1 MTRLS
6 KKLLQIAE
14 KHKSGVLGN
23 DDYLYLINAATM
35 LRQKQSRIRRLEA
48 KIEAY
53 KDWMCSVHS
62 FIDSTCP
69 NGFVGEAFRAVPNS
83 ILIKEAVGNEK

>member
-1 MTRLS
+1 MN
-6 KKLLQIAE
+6 
-14 KHKSGVLGN
+14 KSGVLGN

-53 KDWMCSVHS
+53 KDWICSVHS

-69 NGFVGEAFRAVPNS
+69 KGFVDEVFRAPPDS
-83 ILIKEAVGNEK
+83 ILIKEAVRNEK